1 MKLLYSIKVG
11 IDLNPYLICLTSITE
26 LLDIKKLKIEKQ
38 YLNSP
43 FLIELMLFNEEGD
56 CVQYVR
62 EDSYSFKLI
71 KDVEAMINQLLEGI
85 KEESATA

>member
-1 MKLLYSIKVG
+1 MQILYSIKVG
-11 IDLNPYLICLTSITE
+11 IELAPYLLCLTSDKE

-43 FLIELMLFNEEGD
+43 FLIELMLFNNEGD
-56 CVQYVR
+56 CIRYVK

-71 KDVEAMINQLLEGI
+71 KDVESMVDQLLADI
-85 KEESATA
+85 